1 MGMNTLP
8 IEELRSL
15 LVAVSEHG
23 KQHLN
28 EVEADLQ
35 QTAFLLSEAIEKLGC
50 SFMAVYEMAREQESY
65 MAELA
70 QKYQFTSEE
79 NSKLQEIT
87 EKIGTEVNSAVTGL
101 QFQDLTSQLIQRKLK
116 RVGGL
121 KEILEEL
128 SAHGNDMTP
137 DQEHEEIVKHIER
150 MNNTFNQGSHAL
162 SGGLNRRS
170 VGQKDMTSGDVDL
183 F

>member
-8 IEELRSL
+8 IAELRSL

-23 KQHLN
+23 KQHLT

-35 QTAFLLSEAIEKLGC
+35 QTAFLLSEAIEKLGK
-50 SFMAVYEMAREQESY
+50 SFMAVYEMASEQQVFVET
-65 MAELA
+65 LA
-70 QKYQFTSEE
+70 QKYAFTADE
-79 NSKLQEIT
+79 NEKLLAMT
-87 EKIGTEVNSAVTGL
+87 EKIGLEVNGAVTGL

-121 KEILEEL
+121 REILEAL
-128 SAHGNDMTP
+128 ATHGHEMAP
-137 DQEHEEIVKHIER
+137 GQEHEEILKYLER
-150 MNNTFNQGSHAL
+150 MNSTLHQGSHAL
-162 SGGLNRRS
+162 SGGLMKRS
-170 VGQKDMTSGDVDL
+170 VGQKDMASGDIDL

>member
-50 SFMAVYEMAREQESY
+50 SFMAVYEMAREQENY

-101 QFQDLTSQLIQRKLK
+101 QFQDLTSQLIQRK
-116 RVGGL
+116 
-121 KEILEEL
+121 
-128 SAHGNDMTP
+128 
-137 DQEHEEIVKHIER
+137 
-150 MNNTFNQGSHAL
+150 
-162 SGGLNRRS
+162 
-170 VGQKDMTSGDVDL
+170 
-183 F
+183 

>member
-15 LVAVSEHG
+15 LVAVAEHG
-23 KQHLN
+23 KQHLS

-35 QTAFLLSEAIEKLGC
+35 QTAFLQSEAIEKLGK
-50 SFMAVYEMAREQESY
+50 SFLAVYELACEQENY
-65 MAELA
+65 IAELA
-70 QKYQFTSEE
+70 QKYQFTGEE

-87 EKIGTEVNSAVTGL
+87 EKIGVEVNGAITGL

-128 SAHGNDMTP
+128 SAHGHDMTP
-137 DQEHEEIVKHIER
+137 DKEHDEIVKHLER
-150 MNNTFNQGSHAL
+150 MNNTFNEGSHAL
-162 SGGLNRRS
+162 SGGLNRRA
-170 VGQKDMTSGDVDL
+170 VGQKDMTSGDVDI

>member
-23 KQHLN
+23 KQHLS

-35 QTAFLLSEAIEKLGC
+35 QTAFLLSEAIEKLGK
-50 SFMAVYEMAREQESY
+50 SFMSVYELATEQENIVADLAKKY
-65 MAELA
+65 VFAETEKA
-70 QKYQFTSEE
+70 
-79 NSKLQEIT
+79 KLNEIT
-87 EKIGTEVNSAVTGL
+87 QQIGAEVNAAVTGL

-121 KEILEEL
+121 REILEEL
-128 SAHGNDMTP
+128 SAHGHGMTT
-137 DQEHEEIVKHIER
+137 DQEHSEIVRHLEQ
-150 MNNTFNQGSHAL
+150 MNSSFNQGSHAL
-162 SGGLNRRS
+162 SGGLMRRS
-170 VGQKDMTSGDVDL
+170 VGQKDMSSGDVDL